1 LDKGNLLKIDS
12 IEIHHYRLP
21 LDPPFQASWDPQ
33 PRASH
38 TSTIVRV
45 RAGEYE
51 GVGSGDAM
59 LGFRGHESLFIG
71 RNPFDIERHVQI
83 LDNLQFHYG
92 RMWPL
97 EVALWDLMGQISGQ
111 PLWRLLGGRRQKVP
125 LYASTGERLAAEERV
140 ESAVRLWDHGF
151 PALKIRFHAAHPRD
165 DLRVVQAVRAAVRP
179 EMAILVDANQ
189 GWQMPWD
196 SSAVWDFKT
205 AVWMADALAELDVFW
220 LEEPLH
226 RHDYR
231 GLAALRRRSK
241 VRIAGGEG
249 NREMAELREYL
260 RHGSLDVYQADVV
273 WSTGIL
279 RGRQLAGEVQAAGA
293 IYSPHTWGDGLVLL
307 ANLQLFAAVSQ
318 TPAAVSQAPFV
329 EFPFDPPSW
338 TPERRDFILPAP
350 LFPDGPGMITLP
362 DRPGLGVTIDWD
374 RLEQYRV
381 GTGTMES
388 SYQ

>member
-1 LDKGNLLKIDS
+1 MTPSIDS
-12 IEIHHYRLP
+12 IEIRHYRRP
-21 LDPPFQASWDPQ
+21 LEPPFHAAWDPQ
-33 PRASH
+33 PRTSH

-59 LGFRGHESLFIG
+59 LGFKGYESLFIG

-97 EVALWDLMGQISGQ
+97 EIALWDLMGQISGH
-111 PLWRLLGGRRQKVP
+111 PLWRLLGGRRQQIP
-125 LYASTGERLAAEERV
+125 LYASTGERLGAAERAA
-140 ESAVRLWDHGF
+140 SAVRLREQGF
-151 PALKIRFHAAHPRD
+151 PALKVRFHAANPRD
-165 DLRVVQAVRAAVRP
+165 DLAVVQAVREALLNTGGP

-231 GLAALRRRSK
+231 GLAELRKRSK
-241 VRIAGGEG
+241 IRIAGGEG
-249 NREMAELREYL
+249 SREFAELCEYL
-260 RHGSLDVYQADVV
+260 RHGSLDVYQADVA

-279 RGRQLAGEVQAAGA
+279 RGRQLAEEVQAAGA

-307 ANLQLFAAVSQ
+307 ANLQVA
-318 TPAAVSQAPFV
+318 AAVSQAPFI
-329 EFPFDPPSW
+329 EFPFDPPAW
-338 TPERRDFILPAP
+338 TPERRDFILPTP
-350 LFPDGPGMITLP
+350 LFPDGPGLITLP
-362 DRPGLGVTIDWD
+362 DRPGLGVTIEWEQ
-374 RLEQYRV
+374 LEPYRV
-381 GTGTMES
+381 GSGTMEG
-388 SYQ
+388 QALQ